1 MDKFV
6 EDAFKDALEQKS
18 KKEFRAWLAFSE
30 NSLMATNAVVV
41 NRIGQEKM
49 NALCHAAIKAG
60 VGDALAE
67 YAYELMM
74 TAFHIGYKAKETE
87 GE

>member
-6 EDAFKDALEQKS
+6 EDAFKDALEEKS
-18 KKEFRAWLAFSE
+18 KKEFHAWTNFSD
-30 NSLMATNAVVV
+30 NSLMATNMVVSR
-41 NRIGQEKM
+41 RIGLNKM
-49 NALCHAAIKAG
+49 NDLCHAAIQAG

-67 YAYELMM
+67 YAYNLMM
-74 TAFHIGYKAKETE
+74 MAFHMGYKAKETE